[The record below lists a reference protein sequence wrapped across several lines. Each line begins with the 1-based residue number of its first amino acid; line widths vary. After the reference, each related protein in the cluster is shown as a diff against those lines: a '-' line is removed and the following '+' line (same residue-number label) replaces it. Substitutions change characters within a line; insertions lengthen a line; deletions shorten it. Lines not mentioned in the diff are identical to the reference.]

1 MYNIY
6 RNARRAALFFL
17 LCLLTALVGLPIR
30 GALATAA
37 HESAGFATVQAEL
50 RADAAMPRSV
60 AAVLPAAPGQNIPRG
75 ETYCGR

>member
-17 LCLLTALVGLPIR
+17 FCLLTALVGLPIR

-37 HESAGFATVQAEL
+37 HESAGLATVQAEQ
-50 RADAAMPRSV
+50 RADAA
-60 AAVLPAAPGQNIPRG
+60 RG
-75 ETYCGR
+75 GSASRRAGAEHTAR

>member
-17 LCLLTALVGLPIR
+17 FCLLTALVGLPIR

-37 HESAGFATVQAEL
+37 HESAGFATVQAEQ

-60 AAVLPAAPGQNIPRG
+60 AVVLPAAPGQNIPRG